1 MLLFRNDPFFNLI
14 DSFVET
20 SKTKV
25 PFKGF
30 VEFYRT
36 QDESEYKLEF
46 IVPSLSKEDIT
57 VLLEDDL
64 LKIKYEKPED
74 SKQKFIDSFE
84 RTFTLPEDIN
94 DKKIDAKVENGILT
108 VTLPKQ
114 KKKLNTREISI
125 N

>member
-36 QDESEYKLEF
+36 QDELEYKLEF

-64 LKIKYEKPED
+64 LKIKYGKPED